1 MSDEQYTPKFEVG
14 DRIVHIAALDTDKY
28 YLIIEICSFDDGDLS
43 LKIPGTDNYILE
55 LYIDG
60 KFHDKDFP
68 FCEDADRMFK
78 KIEEK

>member
-1 MSDEQYTPKFEVG
+1 MPDEHIPAFKVG
-14 DRIVHIAALDTDKY
+14 DRIIHIAALDIDTY
-28 YLIIEICSFDDGDLS
+28 YLVTEIHLS
-43 LKIPGTDNYILE
+43 TQHYTLE

-78 KIEEK
+78 KIEDE